1 MFTRKIIES
10 LNGTLR
16 KLPSRRAMSV
26 IALLLI
32 GVVLGGLLFV
42 DEEYGIR
49 YEMQIG
55 GGRALVIAEDRSF
68 FQSSRLGVQGAL
80 RRTRSLLSAVSEEIT
95 WRMGRSVEKSWI
107 QETNLLNLRIRS
119 TASGELR
126 SVTRAVGGTHI
137 GALAELTNEEFVLV
151 TRSGTVLVYDEAGLA
166 ITRRIELD
174 GITATSDPGTG
185 IRDVKL
191 ISTTDTTAR
200 YFATHALA
208 DTEPYNCTRISLIA
222 FTVPTVGEAEGEQGT
237 SVPEQLWADDECVP
251 RTMARNGTLSGRLWW
266 DGDVEGGTLYLAVGD
281 VSVEHPDGSIFGT
294 LLAFIVRDGN
304 LVLEGRQF
312 HDQLAAAVD
321 GFYQD
326 ESDESVVNLT
336 DFSGEIDGWID
347 VNNDSHV
354 GPPPNDMPWIVSKGF
369 RNPAGLA
376 IAGGHIYIANQGPK
390 GGDSLNLAAQG
401 KDFGWL
407 LVSYGTEYTLSGYP
421 SPGNNSVGEF
431 DAPSYV
437 WLPSPAVSDMDVNR
451 TASLDSWFNE
461 ADVGDLLL
469 TSLKGRHLYR
479 CRTSAATGEV
489 VYCETI
495 YIGERLRDVL
505 STRSALILLADRGHL
520 YRIIRN

>member
-10 LNGTLR
+10 FNGTLR

-26 IALLLI
+26 LALLFI
-32 GVVLGGLLFV
+32 GVLFGGLLFV

-68 FQSSRLGVQGAL
+68 FQSSRLAL
-80 RRTRSLLSAVSEEIT
+80 QEVLRSTRSTLIAVSDEIT
-95 WRMGRSVEKSWI
+95 WKMGRSVEQSWI

-126 SVTRAVGGTHI
+126 NVTRAVGGTHV
-137 GALAELTNEEFVLV
+137 GALAELTSEEFVLV
-151 TRSGTVLVYDEAGLA
+151 TRSGMVLVYDEASLA

-174 GITATSDPGTG
+174 GITATGDPGTG

-200 YFATHALA
+200 YFATHAIA
-208 DTEPYNCTRISLIA
+208 DTEPYNCTRIALIA
-222 FTVPTVGEAEGEQGT
+222 FTVPMVGGAGGEQGT

-251 RTMARNGTLSGRLWW
+251 ATMARNGTLSGRLWL
-266 DGDVEGGTLYLAVGD
+266 DGDVEEGTLYLAVGD

-294 LLAFIVRDGN
+294 LSAFSVRDGN
-304 LVLEGRQF
+304 LVLQTETPETDISPSIL
-312 HDQLAAAVD
+312 DQDSVMSVEANP
-321 GFYQD
+321 QD
-326 ESDESVVNLT
+326 V
-336 DFSGEIDGWID
+336 
-347 VNNDSHV
+347 
-354 GPPPNDMPWIVSKGF
+354 PWLVSKGF

-376 IAGGHIYIANQGPK
+376 IAGGHTYIANQGPK

-401 KDFGWL
+401 TDFGWP

-437 WLPSPAVSDMDVNR
+437 WLPSPAISDMDVNR

>member
-1 MFTRKIIES
+1 MFTRKLIEWF
-10 LNGTLR
+10 NGTLR

-26 IALLLI
+26 IALLFI

-42 DEEYGIR
+42 DDEYGIR

-55 GGRALVIAEDRSF
+55 GGRSLVIAEDRSF
-68 FQSSRLGVQGAL
+68 FQSSRLAL
-80 RRTRSLLSAVSEEIT
+80 QEVLRSTKSTLIAVSDEIT

-126 SVTRAVGGTHI
+126 NVTRAVGGTHI

-151 TRSGTVLVYDEAGLA
+151 TRSGMVLVYDEASLA
-166 ITRRIELD
+166 ITRRIALD
-174 GITATSDPGTG
+174 GITATGDPGTG

-200 YFATHALA
+200 YFATHAIA
-208 DTEPYNCTRISLIA
+208 DTEPYNCTRIALIA
-222 FTVPTVGEAEGEQGT
+222 FTVPMVAGAGGEQGT

-251 RTMARNGTLSGRLWW
+251 ATMARNGTLSGRLWL
-266 DGDVEGGTLYLAVGD
+266 DGDVEEGTLYLAVGD
-281 VSVEHPDGSIFGT
+281 VSVEHPEGSIFGT
-294 LLAFIVRDGN
+294 LSAFSVRDGK
-304 LVLEGRQF
+304 LVLETETPETDLSPAIL
-312 HDQLAAAVD
+312 DQDSVMSVEANP
-321 GFYQD
+321 QD
-326 ESDESVVNLT
+326 V
-336 DFSGEIDGWID
+336 
-347 VNNDSHV
+347 
-354 GPPPNDMPWIVSKGF
+354 PWLVSKGF

-376 IAGGHIYIANQGPK
+376 IAGGQIYIANQGPK
-390 GGDSLNLAAQG
+390 GGDSLNVAAHG
-401 KDFGWL
+401 TNFGWP

-461 ADVGDLLL
+461 ADIGDLLL

-479 CRTSAATGEV
+479 CRTSAAFGEV

>member
-1 MFTRKIIES
+1 MFTRKLIEWF
-10 LNGTLR
+10 NGTLR

-26 IALLLI
+26 IALLFI
-32 GVVLGGLLFV
+32 GVLFGGLLFV

-68 FQSSRLGVQGAL
+68 FQSSRLAL
-80 RRTRSLLSAVSEEIT
+80 QEVLRSTRSTLIAVSDEIT
-95 WRMGRSVEKSWI
+95 WKMGRSVEQSWI

-126 SVTRAVGGTHI
+126 NVTRAVGGTHV
-137 GALAELTNEEFVLV
+137 GALAELTSEEFVLV
-151 TRSGTVLVYDEAGLA
+151 TRSGMVLVYDEASLA

-174 GITATSDPGTG
+174 GITATGDPGTG

-200 YFATHALA
+200 YFATHAIA
-208 DTEPYNCTRISLIA
+208 DTEPYNCTRIALIA
-222 FTVPTVGEAEGEQGT
+222 FTVPMVGGAGGEQGT

-251 RTMARNGTLSGRLWW
+251 ATMARNGTLSGRLWL
-266 DGDVEGGTLYLAVGD
+266 DGDVEEGTLYLAVGD

-294 LLAFIVRDGN
+294 LSAFSVRDGN
-304 LVLEGRQF
+304 LVLQTETPETDISPSML
-312 HDQLAAAVD
+312 DQDSVMSVEANP
-321 GFYQD
+321 QD
-326 ESDESVVNLT
+326 V
-336 DFSGEIDGWID
+336 
-347 VNNDSHV
+347 
-354 GPPPNDMPWIVSKGF
+354 PWLVSKGF

-376 IAGGHIYIANQGPK
+376 IAGGHTYIANQGPK

-401 KDFGWL
+401 TDFGWP

-437 WLPSPAVSDMDVNR
+437 WLPSPAISDMDVNR

>member
-1 MFTRKIIES
+1 MFTRKLIEWF
-10 LNGTLR
+10 NGTLR

-26 IALLLI
+26 IALLFI

-42 DEEYGIR
+42 DDEYGIR

-55 GGRALVIAEDRSF
+55 GGRSLVIAEDRSF
-68 FQSSRLGVQGAL
+68 FQSSRLAL
-80 RRTRSLLSAVSEEIT
+80 QEVLRSTKSTLIAVSDEIT

-126 SVTRAVGGTHI
+126 NVTRAVGGTHI

-151 TRSGTVLVYDEAGLA
+151 TRSGMVLVYDEASLA
-166 ITRRIELD
+166 ITRRIALD
-174 GITATSDPGTG
+174 GITATGDPGTG

-200 YFATHALA
+200 YFATHAIA
-208 DTEPYNCTRISLIA
+208 DTEPYNCTRIALIA
-222 FTVPTVGEAEGEQGT
+222 FTVPMAGGAGGEQGT

-251 RTMARNGTLSGRLWW
+251 ATMARNGTLSGRLWL
-266 DGDVEGGTLYLAVGD
+266 DGDVEEGTLYLAVGD
-281 VSVEHPDGSIFGT
+281 VSVEHPEGSIFGT
-294 LLAFIVRDGN
+294 LSAFSVRDGK
-304 LVLEGRQF
+304 LVLETETPETDLSPAIL
-312 HDQLAAAVD
+312 DQDSVMSVEANP
-321 GFYQD
+321 QD
-326 ESDESVVNLT
+326 V
-336 DFSGEIDGWID
+336 
-347 VNNDSHV
+347 
-354 GPPPNDMPWIVSKGF
+354 PWLVSKGF

-376 IAGGHIYIANQGPK
+376 IAGGQIYIANQGPK
-390 GGDSLNLAAQG
+390 GGDSLNVAAHG
-401 KDFGWL
+401 TNFGWP

-461 ADVGDLLL
+461 ADIGDLLL

>member
-1 MFTRKIIES
+1 MFTRKLIEWF
-10 LNGTLR
+10 NGTLR

-26 IALLLI
+26 IALLFI
-32 GVVLGGLLFV
+32 GVLFGGLLFV

-68 FQSSRLGVQGAL
+68 FQSSRLAAQGAL
-80 RRTRSLLSAVSEEIT
+80 RRTRSFLSSLSEELT
-95 WRMGRSVEKSWI
+95 WRMGRSVEQSWI

-126 SVTRAVGGTHI
+126 NVTRAVGGTHI
-137 GALAELTNEEFVLV
+137 GALAELTSEEFVLV
-151 TRSGTVLVYDEAGLA
+151 TRSGTVLVYDEASLA
-166 ITRRIELD
+166 VTRRIELD
-174 GITATSDPGTG
+174 GITATGDPGTG

-200 YFATHALA
+200 YFATHAIA
-208 DTEPYNCTRISLIA
+208 DTEPYNCTRIALIA
-222 FTVPTVGEAEGEQGT
+222 FTVPMAGGAGGEQGT

-251 RTMARNGTLSGRLWW
+251 ATMARNGTLSGRLWL
-266 DGDVEGGTLYLAVGD
+266 DGDVEEGTLYLAVGD

-294 LLAFIVRDGN
+294 LSVFSVRDGK
-304 LVLEGRQF
+304 LVLETETLETDLSPAIL
-312 HDQLAAAVD
+312 DQDSVMSVEANP
-321 GFYQD
+321 QD
-326 ESDESVVNLT
+326 V
-336 DFSGEIDGWID
+336 
-347 VNNDSHV
+347 
-354 GPPPNDMPWIVSKGF
+354 PWLVSKGF

-376 IAGGHIYIANQGPK
+376 IAGGHTYIANQGPK

-401 KDFGWL
+401 TDFGWP

-437 WLPSPAVSDMDVNR
+437 WLPSPAISDMDVNR

>member
-1 MFTRKIIES
+1 MFTRKIIEWF
-10 LNGTLR
+10 NGTLR
-16 KLPSRRAMSV
+16 TLPSRRAMSV

-42 DEEYGIR
+42 DDEYGIR

-68 FQSSRLGVQGAL
+68 FQSSRLAL
-80 RRTRSLLSAVSEEIT
+80 QEVLRSTRSALIAVSDEIT
-95 WRMGRSVEKSWI
+95 WRMGRSVEQSWI
-107 QETNLLNLRIRS
+107 QETNLLNLRIQS

-126 SVTRAVGGTHI
+126 NVTRAMGGTHI
-137 GALAELTNEEFVLV
+137 GSLAELTNEEFVLV
-151 TRSGTVLVYDEAGLA
+151 TRSGTVLVYDEASLA

-174 GITATSDPGTG
+174 GITATDDPGTG
-185 IRDVKL
+185 IRDVKR
-191 ISTTDTTAR
+191 ISTTDTTTR
-200 YFATHALA
+200 YFATHAIA
-208 DTEPYNCTRISLIA
+208 DTEPYNCTRIALIA
-222 FTVPTVGEAEGEQGT
+222 FTVPTVGAAEGEEGT

-251 RTMARNGTLSGRLWW
+251 RTMARNGTLSGRLWL
-266 DGDVEGGTLYLAVGD
+266 DGDVEEGTLYLAVGD

-294 LLAFIVRDGN
+294 LSAFSVRNGN
-304 LVLEGRQF
+304 LVLPTADGWDEMVPLTAQE
-312 HDQLAAAVD
+312 AAVQMLEHLQID
-321 GFYQD
+321 
-326 ESDESVVNLT
+326 T
-336 DFSGEIDGWID
+336 DVF
-347 VNNDSHV
+347 V
-354 GPPPNDMPWIVSKGF
+354 PWLVSKGF

-376 IAGGHIYIANQGPK
+376 IAGGHTYIANQGPK

-401 KDFGWL
+401 TDFGWP
-407 LVSYGTEYTLSGYP
+407 LVSYGTEYMLSGYP

-461 ADVGDLLL
+461 ADIGDLLL

-505 STRSALILLADRGHL
+505 STRSALILLADKGHL

>member
-1 MFTRKIIES
+1 MFTRKIIDS

-16 KLPSRRAMSV
+16 KLSSRRAMSV

-68 FQSSRLGVQGAL
+68 FQSSRLVAQGAL
-80 RRTRSLLSAVSEEIT
+80 RRTRSLLNAVSEEIT
-95 WRMGRSVEKSWI
+95 WMMGRSVEQSWI
-107 QETNLLNLRIRS
+107 QETNLLNLRIQS

-126 SVTRAVGGTHI
+126 SVTRAVEGTHI
-137 GALAELTNEEFVLV
+137 GSLAELTNEEFVLV
-151 TRSGTVLVYDEAGLA
+151 TRSGTVLVYDEASLA

-174 GITATSDPGTG
+174 GITATGDPGTG

-200 YFATHALA
+200 YFATHAIA
-208 DTEPYNCTRISLIA
+208 DTEPYNCTRIALIA
-222 FTVPTVGEAEGEQGT
+222 FTVPTVGAAESEEGT

-266 DGDVEGGTLYLAVGD
+266 DGAAEGGTLFIAVGD
-281 VSVEHPDGSIFGT
+281 VSVEHPDDSIFGT
-294 LLAFIVRDGN
+294 LSAFIVRDGN
-304 LVLEGRQF
+304 LVLEGQNTLPPGVEGF
-312 HDQLAAAVD
+312 TAGVD
-321 GFYQD
+321 
-326 ESDESVVNLT
+326 NLT
-336 DFSGEIDGWID
+336 DDDPPGTLLLPPLWED
-347 VNNDSHV
+347 VNGGLHL

-376 IAGGHIYIANQGPK
+376 IAGGHTYIANQGPK
-390 GGDSLNLAAQG
+390 GGDSLNLAAPG
-401 KDFGWL
+401 TDFGWP

-461 ADVGDLLL
+461 ADLGDLLL
-469 TSLKGRHLYR
+469 TSLKGRYLYR

-505 STRSALILLADRGHL
+505 STRSALILLADRGRL

>member
-1 MFTRKIIES
+1 
-10 LNGTLR
+10 
-16 KLPSRRAMSV
+16 MSV
-26 IALLLI
+26 LALLFI
-32 GVVLGGLLFV
+32 GVLFGGLLFV

-68 FQSSRLGVQGAL
+68 FQSSRLAL
-80 RRTRSLLSAVSEEIT
+80 QEVLRSTRSTLIAVSDEIT
-95 WRMGRSVEKSWI
+95 WKMGRSVEQSWI

-137 GALAELTNEEFVLV
+137 GSLAELTNEEFILV
-151 TRSGTVLVYDEAGLA
+151 TRSGMVLVYDEASLA

-174 GITATSDPGTG
+174 GITATGDPGTG

-200 YFATHALA
+200 YFATHAIA
-208 DTEPYNCTRISLIA
+208 DTEPYNCTRIALIA
-222 FTVPTVGEAEGEQGT
+222 FTVPMVGGAGGEQGT

-251 RTMARNGTLSGRLWW
+251 ATMARNGTLSGRLWL
-266 DGDVEGGTLYLAVGD
+266 DGDVEEGTLYLAVGD

-294 LLAFIVRDGN
+294 LSAFSVRDGN
-304 LVLEGRQF
+304 LVLQTETPETDISPSIL
-312 HDQLAAAVD
+312 DQDSVMSVEANP
-321 GFYQD
+321 QD
-326 ESDESVVNLT
+326 V
-336 DFSGEIDGWID
+336 
-347 VNNDSHV
+347 
-354 GPPPNDMPWIVSKGF
+354 PWLVSKGF

-376 IAGGHIYIANQGPK
+376 IAGGHTYIANQGPK

-401 KDFGWL
+401 TDFGWP

-437 WLPSPAVSDMDVNR
+437 WLPSPAISDMDVNR

>member
-1 MFTRKIIES
+1 
-10 LNGTLR
+10 
-16 KLPSRRAMSV
+16 
-26 IALLLI
+26 
-32 GVVLGGLLFV
+32 
-42 DEEYGIR
+42 
-49 YEMQIG
+49 
-55 GGRALVIAEDRSF
+55 
-68 FQSSRLGVQGAL
+68 
-80 RRTRSLLSAVSEEIT
+80 
-95 WRMGRSVEKSWI
+95 MGRSVEQSWI
-107 QETNLLNLRIRS
+107 QETNLLNLRIQS

-126 SVTRAVGGTHI
+126 SVTRALGGTHI
-137 GALAELTNEEFVLV
+137 GSLAELTNEEFVLV
-151 TRSGTVLVYDEAGLA
+151 TRSGTVLVYDEASLA

-174 GITATSDPGTG
+174 GITATGDPGTG

-191 ISTTDTTAR
+191 ISTIDTTAR
-200 YFATHALA
+200 YFATHAIA
-208 DTEPYNCTRISLIA
+208 DTEPYNCTRIALIV
-222 FTVPTVGEAEGEQGT
+222 FTVPTVGAAEGEEGA

-266 DGDVEGGTLYLAVGD
+266 DGDAEGGTLYLAVGD
-281 VSVEHPDGSIFGT
+281 VSVAHPEDSTFGT
-294 LLAFIVRDGN
+294 LSAFSVRDGK
-304 LVLEGRQF
+304 LVLETETPETDLSPPKL
-312 HDQLAAAVD
+312 DQDSVMSVEANP
-321 GFYQD
+321 QD
-326 ESDESVVNLT
+326 V
-336 DFSGEIDGWID
+336 
-347 VNNDSHV
+347 
-354 GPPPNDMPWIVSKGF
+354 PWIVSKGF

-376 IAGGHIYIANQGPK
+376 IAGGHVYIANQGPK

-401 KDFGWL
+401 KDFGWP

-461 ADVGDLLL
+461 ADIGDLLL

-479 CRTSAATGEV
+479 CRTSAAFGEV

>member
-10 LNGTLR
+10 FNGTLR

-68 FQSSRLGVQGAL
+68 FQSGRLGVQGAL

-95 WRMGRSVEKSWI
+95 WRMGRSVEQSWI

-119 TASGELR
+119 TVSGELR
-126 SVTRAVGGTHI
+126 SVTRTVGGTHI

-222 FTVPTVGEAEGEQGT
+222 FTVPTVGAAEGEEGT

-251 RTMARNGTLSGRLWW
+251 VTMARNGTLSGRLWW
-266 DGDVEGGTLYLAVGD
+266 DGDAEGGTLYLAVGD

-294 LLAFIVRDGN
+294 LSAFIVRDGN
-304 LVLEGRQF
+304 LVLTGPRIW
-312 HDQLAAAVD
+312 DLAAAVA
-321 GFYQD
+321 GFPGD
-326 ESDESVVNLT
+326 
-336 DFSGEIDGWID
+336 SGFASGGIITSWSD
-347 VNNDSHV
+347 VNGRTHV
-354 GPPPNDMPWIVSKGF
+354 GSPPVDMPWLVSKGF
-369 RNPAGLA
+369 RNPSGLA
-376 IAGGHIYIANQGPK
+376 IAGGHTYIANQGPK

-401 KDFGWL
+401 TDFGWP

-469 TSLKGRHLYR
+469 TSLKGRYLYR

>member
-1 MFTRKIIES
+1 MLTRKIIES

-95 WRMGRSVEKSWI
+95 WRMGRSVEQSWI
-107 QETNLLNLRIRS
+107 QETNLLNLRIQS

-126 SVTRAVGGTHI
+126 SVTRTVGGTHI
-137 GALAELTNEEFVLV
+137 GALAALTNEEFVLA
-151 TRSGTVLVYDEAGLA
+151 TRSGMVLVYDEASLA

-174 GITATSDPGTG
+174 GITATGDPGTG

-208 DTEPYNCTRISLIA
+208 DTEPYNCTRIALIA
-222 FTVPTVGEAEGEQGT
+222 FTVPMVGGAGGEQGT

-251 RTMARNGTLSGRLWW
+251 VTMARNGTLSGRLWL
-266 DGDVEGGTLYLAVGD
+266 DGDVEEGTLYLAVGD

-294 LLAFIVRDGN
+294 LSAFSVRNGN
-304 LVLEGRQF
+304 LVLPTE
-312 HDQLAAAVD
+312 D
-321 GFYQD
+321 
-326 ESDESVVNLT
+326 LT
-336 DFSGEIDGWID
+336 DAGGAPAAGWDERVPLTAEEAALQMLQHLQIERGGD
-347 VNNDSHV
+347 V
-354 GPPPNDMPWIVSKGF
+354 PWLVSKGF

-376 IAGGHIYIANQGPK
+376 IAGGHTYIANQGPK

-401 KDFGWL
+401 TDFGWP

-461 ADVGDLLL
+461 ADIGDLLL

-479 CRTSAATGEV
+479 CRTTAATGEV

-505 STRSALILLADRGHL
+505 STRSALILLADRGRL

>member
-1 MFTRKIIES
+1 MFTRKLLEWF
-10 LNGTLR
+10 NGTLR
-16 KLPSRRAMSV
+16 KLPSRRAVSV

-32 GVVLGGLLFV
+32 GILFGGLLFV
-42 DEEYGIR
+42 DEEYGLR

-68 FQSSRLGVQGAL
+68 FQSSRLAAQGAL
-80 RRTRSLLSAVSEEIT
+80 RRTRSFLSSLNEEIT
-95 WRMGRSVEKSWI
+95 WRMGRSVERSWI

-137 GALAELTNEEFVLV
+137 GALAELTSEEFVLV
-151 TRSGTVLVYDEAGLA
+151 TRSGTVLVYDEASLA

-174 GITATSDPGTG
+174 GITATGDPGTG

-191 ISTTDTTAR
+191 ISATDTTAR
-200 YFATHALA
+200 YLATHAIA
-208 DTEPYNCTRISLIA
+208 DTEPYNCTRIALIG
-222 FTVPTVGEAEGEQGT
+222 FTVPMVAGAEGEQGA

-251 RTMARNGTLSGRLWW
+251 ATMARNGTLSGRLWL
-266 DGDVEGGTLYLAVGD
+266 DGDVEEGTLYIAVGD

-294 LLAFIVRDGN
+294 LSAFSVRNGS
-304 LVLEGRQF
+304 LVVATETPETVPSPSMP
-312 HDQLAAAVD
+312 DQDSVMSVETNP
-321 GFYQD
+321 QD
-326 ESDESVVNLT
+326 A
-336 DFSGEIDGWID
+336 
-347 VNNDSHV
+347 
-354 GPPPNDMPWIVSKGF
+354 PWLVSKGF

-376 IAGGHIYIANQGPK
+376 IAGGHTYIANQGPK
-390 GGDSLNLAAQG
+390 GGDSLNLAAPG
-401 KDFGWL
+401 TDFGWP

-469 TSLKGRHLYR
+469 TSLKGRYLYR

-489 VYCETI
+489 VYCESI

>member
-1 MFTRKIIES
+1 MFTRKLIEWF
-10 LNGTLR
+10 NGTLR

-26 IALLLI
+26 IALLFI

-42 DEEYGIR
+42 DDEYGIR

-55 GGRALVIAEDRSF
+55 GGRSLVIAEDRSF
-68 FQSSRLGVQGAL
+68 FQSSRLAL
-80 RRTRSLLSAVSEEIT
+80 QEVLRSTKSTLIAVSDEIT

-126 SVTRAVGGTHI
+126 NVTRAVGGTHI

-151 TRSGTVLVYDEAGLA
+151 TRSGMVLVYDEASLA
-166 ITRRIELD
+166 ITRRIALD
-174 GITATSDPGTG
+174 GITATGDPGTG

-200 YFATHALA
+200 YFATHAIA
-208 DTEPYNCTRISLIA
+208 DTEPYNCTRIALIA
-222 FTVPTVGEAEGEQGT
+222 FTVPMAGGAGGEQGT

-251 RTMARNGTLSGRLWW
+251 ATMARNGTLSGRLWL
-266 DGDVEGGTLYLAVGD
+266 DGDVEEGTLYLAVGD
-281 VSVEHPDGSIFGT
+281 VSVEHPEGSIFGT
-294 LLAFIVRDGN
+294 LSAFSVRDGK
-304 LVLEGRQF
+304 LVLETETPETDLSPAIL
-312 HDQLAAAVD
+312 DQDSVMSVEANP
-321 GFYQD
+321 QD
-326 ESDESVVNLT
+326 V
-336 DFSGEIDGWID
+336 
-347 VNNDSHV
+347 
-354 GPPPNDMPWIVSKGF
+354 PWLVSKGF

-376 IAGGHIYIANQGPK
+376 IAGGQIYIANQGPK
-390 GGDSLNLAAQG
+390 GGDSLNVAAHG
-401 KDFGWL
+401 TNFGWP

-461 ADVGDLLL
+461 ADIGDLLL
-469 TSLKGRHLYR
+469 TSLKGRYLYR

>member
-10 LNGTLR
+10 FNGTLR

-26 IALLLI
+26 LALLFI
-32 GVVLGGLLFV
+32 GVLFGGLLFV

-68 FQSSRLGVQGAL
+68 FQSSRLAL
-80 RRTRSLLSAVSEEIT
+80 QEVLRSTRSTLIAVSDEIT
-95 WRMGRSVEKSWI
+95 WKMGRSVEQSWI

-126 SVTRAVGGTHI
+126 NVTRAVGGTHV
-137 GALAELTNEEFVLV
+137 GALAELTSEEFVLV
-151 TRSGTVLVYDEAGLA
+151 TRSGMVLVYDEASLA

-174 GITATSDPGTG
+174 GITATGDPGTG

-200 YFATHALA
+200 YFATHAIA
-208 DTEPYNCTRISLIA
+208 DTEPYNCTRIALIA
-222 FTVPTVGEAEGEQGT
+222 FTVPMVGGAGGEQGT

-251 RTMARNGTLSGRLWW
+251 ATMARNGTLSGRLWL
-266 DGDVEGGTLYLAVGD
+266 DGDVEEGTLYLAVGD
-281 VSVEHPDGSIFGT
+281 VSVEHPEGSIFGT
-294 LLAFIVRDGN
+294 LSRFRFFDGN
-304 LVLEGRQF
+304 LLLPTAAGWDEMVPLTAEE
-312 HDQLAAAVD
+312 AAV
-321 GFYQD
+321 Q
-326 ESDESVVNLT
+326 VLQHQQ
-336 DFSGEIDGWID
+336 IDITSF
-347 VNNDSHV
+347 V
-354 GPPPNDMPWIVSKGF
+354 PWLVSKGF

-376 IAGGHIYIANQGPK
+376 IAGGHTYIANQGPK
-390 GGDSLNLAAQG
+390 GGDSLNLAAEG
-401 KDFGWL
+401 TDFGWPR
-407 LVSYGTEYTLSGYP
+407 VSYGTEYTLSGYP

-437 WLPSPAVSDMDVNR
+437 WLPSPAISDMDVNR

-479 CRTSAATGEV
+479 CRTSASTGEV

>member
-1 MFTRKIIES
+1 MFTRKLIEWF
-10 LNGTLR
+10 NGTLR

-26 IALLLI
+26 IALLFI

-42 DEEYGIR
+42 DDEYGIR

-55 GGRALVIAEDRSF
+55 GGRSLVIAEDRSF
-68 FQSSRLGVQGAL
+68 FQSSRLAL
-80 RRTRSLLSAVSEEIT
+80 QEVLRSTKSTLIAVSDEIT

-126 SVTRAVGGTHI
+126 NVTRVVGGTHI

-151 TRSGTVLVYDEAGLA
+151 TRSGMVLVYDEASLA
-166 ITRRIELD
+166 ITRRIALD
-174 GITATSDPGTG
+174 GITATGDPGTG

-200 YFATHALA
+200 YFATHAIA
-208 DTEPYNCTRISLIA
+208 DTEPYNCTRIALIA
-222 FTVPTVGEAEGEQGT
+222 FTVPMAGGAGGEQGT

-251 RTMARNGTLSGRLWW
+251 ATMARNGTLSGRLWL
-266 DGDVEGGTLYLAVGD
+266 DGDVEEGTLYLAVGD
-281 VSVEHPDGSIFGT
+281 VSVEHPEGSIFGT
-294 LLAFIVRDGN
+294 LSAFSVRDGK
-304 LVLEGRQF
+304 LVLETETPETDLSPAIL
-312 HDQLAAAVD
+312 DQDSVMSVEANP
-321 GFYQD
+321 QD
-326 ESDESVVNLT
+326 V
-336 DFSGEIDGWID
+336 
-347 VNNDSHV
+347 
-354 GPPPNDMPWIVSKGF
+354 PWLVSKGF

-376 IAGGHIYIANQGPK
+376 IAGGQIYIANQGPK
-390 GGDSLNLAAQG
+390 GGDSLNVAAHG
-401 KDFGWL
+401 TNFGWP

-461 ADVGDLLL
+461 ADIGDLLL

>member
-1 MFTRKIIES
+1 MFTRKLIEWF
-10 LNGTLR
+10 NGTLR

-26 IALLLI
+26 IALLFI
-32 GVVLGGLLFV
+32 GVLFGGLLFV

-68 FQSSRLGVQGAL
+68 FQSSRLAL
-80 RRTRSLLSAVSEEIT
+80 QEVLRSTRSTLIAVSDEIT
-95 WRMGRSVEKSWI
+95 WKMGRSVEQSWI

-126 SVTRAVGGTHI
+126 NVTRAVGGTHV
-137 GALAELTNEEFVLV
+137 GALAELTSEEFVLV
-151 TRSGTVLVYDEAGLA
+151 TRSGMVLVYDEASLA

-174 GITATSDPGTG
+174 GITATGDPGTG

-200 YFATHALA
+200 YFATHAIA
-208 DTEPYNCTRISLIA
+208 DTEPYNCTRIALIA
-222 FTVPTVGEAEGEQGT
+222 FTVPMVGGAGGEQGT

-251 RTMARNGTLSGRLWW
+251 ATMARNGTLSGRLWL
-266 DGDVEGGTLYLAVGD
+266 DGDVEDGLLYLAVGD

-294 LLAFIVRDGN
+294 LSVFSVRDGK
-304 LVLEGRQF
+304 LVLETETLETDLSPAIL
-312 HDQLAAAVD
+312 DQDSVMSVEANP
-321 GFYQD
+321 QD
-326 ESDESVVNLT
+326 V
-336 DFSGEIDGWID
+336 
-347 VNNDSHV
+347 
-354 GPPPNDMPWIVSKGF
+354 PWLVSKGF

-376 IAGGHIYIANQGPK
+376 IAGGHTYIANQGPK

-401 KDFGWL
+401 TDFGWP

-437 WLPSPAVSDMDVNR
+437 WLPSPAISDMDVNR

>member
-1 MFTRKIIES
+1 
-10 LNGTLR
+10 
-16 KLPSRRAMSV
+16 MSV
-26 IALLLI
+26 AALLLI

-68 FQSSRLGVQGAL
+68 FQASRLVAQGAL

-95 WRMGRSVEKSWI
+95 WMMGRSVEQSWI
-107 QETNLLNLRIRS
+107 QETNLLNLRIQS

-137 GALAELTNEEFVLV
+137 GSLAELTNEEFILV
-151 TRSGTVLVYDEAGLA
+151 TRSGMVLVYDEASLA

-174 GITATSDPGTG
+174 GITATGDPGTG

-200 YFATHALA
+200 YFATHAIA
-208 DTEPYNCTRISLIA
+208 DTEPYNCTRIALIA
-222 FTVPTVGEAEGEQGT
+222 FTVPMVGGAEGEQGT

-251 RTMARNGTLSGRLWW
+251 VTMARNGTLSGRLWL
-266 DGDVEGGTLYLAVGD
+266 DGDVEEGTLYLAVGD

-294 LLAFIVRDGN
+294 LSAFSVRNGN
-304 LVLEGRQF
+304 LVLPTE
-312 HDQLAAAVD
+312 D
-321 GFYQD
+321 
-326 ESDESVVNLT
+326 LT
-336 DFSGEIDGWID
+336 DAGGAPAAGWDERVPLTAEEAALQMLQHLQIERGGD
-347 VNNDSHV
+347 V
-354 GPPPNDMPWIVSKGF
+354 PWLVSKGF

-376 IAGGHIYIANQGPK
+376 IAGGHTYIANQGPK

-401 KDFGWL
+401 TDFGWP

-461 ADVGDLLL
+461 ADIGDLLL

-479 CRTSAATGEV
+479 CRTTAATGEV

-495 YIGERLRDVL
+495 YIGDRLRDVL
-505 STRSALILLADRGHL
+505 STRSALILLADRGRL
-520 YRIIRN
+520 YRIIQN

>member
-1 MFTRKIIES
+1 MFTRKLIEWF
-10 LNGTLR
+10 NGTLR

-26 IALLLI
+26 IALLFI
-32 GVVLGGLLFV
+32 GVLFGGLLFV

-68 FQSSRLGVQGAL
+68 FQSSRLAL
-80 RRTRSLLSAVSEEIT
+80 QEVLRSTRSTLIAVSDEIT
-95 WRMGRSVEKSWI
+95 WKMGRSVEQSWI

-126 SVTRAVGGTHI
+126 NVTRAVGGTHV
-137 GALAELTNEEFVLV
+137 GALAELTSEEFVLV
-151 TRSGTVLVYDEAGLA
+151 TRSGMVLVYDEASLA

-174 GITATSDPGTG
+174 GITATGDPGTG

-200 YFATHALA
+200 YFATHAIA
-208 DTEPYNCTRISLIA
+208 DTEPYNCTRIALIA
-222 FTVPTVGEAEGEQGT
+222 FTVPMVGGAGGEQGT

-251 RTMARNGTLSGRLWW
+251 ATMARNGTLSGRLWL
-266 DGDVEGGTLYLAVGD
+266 DGDVEEGTLYLAVGD

-294 LLAFIVRDGN
+294 LSAFSVRDGN
-304 LVLEGRQF
+304 LVLQTETPETDISPSIL
-312 HDQLAAAVD
+312 DQDSVMSVEANP
-321 GFYQD
+321 QD
-326 ESDESVVNLT
+326 V
-336 DFSGEIDGWID
+336 
-347 VNNDSHV
+347 
-354 GPPPNDMPWIVSKGF
+354 PWLVSKGF

-376 IAGGHIYIANQGPK
+376 IAGGHTYIANQGPK

-401 KDFGWL
+401 TDFGWP

-437 WLPSPAVSDMDVNR
+437 WLPSPAISDMDVNR

>member
-1 MFTRKIIES
+1 MFTRKLIDWF
-10 LNGTLR
+10 NGTLR

-26 IALLLI
+26 TALLLI
-32 GVVLGGLLFV
+32 GVLFGGLLFV

-49 YEMQIG
+49 YEMRIG

-68 FQSSRLGVQGAL
+68 FQSNRLAAQGAL
-80 RRTRSLLSAVSEEIT
+80 RRTRSLLSSLNEEIK
-95 WRMGRSVEKSWI
+95 WRMGRSVEQSWI

-126 SVTRAVGGTHI
+126 NVTRAVGGTHI
-137 GALAELTNEEFVLV
+137 GALAELTSEEFVLV
-151 TRSGTVLVYDEAGLA
+151 TRSGTVLVYDEASLA

-174 GITATSDPGTG
+174 GITATGDPGTG

-200 YFATHALA
+200 YFATHAIT
-208 DTEPYNCTRISLIA
+208 DTEPYNCTRIGLIA
-222 FTVPTVGEAEGEQGT
+222 FTVPMVGGPEGEQRT
-237 SVPEQLWADDECVP
+237 SVPEQLWADEECVP
-251 RTMARNGTLSGRLWW
+251 VTMARNGTLSGRLWW
-266 DGDVEGGTLYLAVGD
+266 DGDVEEGTLYIAVGD
-281 VSVEHPDGSIFGT
+281 VSVEHPDESIFGT
-294 LLAFIVRDGN
+294 LSAFSLHNGN
-304 LVLEGRQF
+304 LVLATETPETVQSPSMP
-312 HDQLAAAVD
+312 DQDSVMTVEANP
-321 GFYQD
+321 QD
-326 ESDESVVNLT
+326 V
-336 DFSGEIDGWID
+336 
-347 VNNDSHV
+347 
-354 GPPPNDMPWIVSKGF
+354 PWLVSKGF

-401 KDFGWL
+401 TDFGWP

-461 ADVGDLLL
+461 ADIGDLLL
-469 TSLKGRHLYR
+469 TSLKGRYLYR

-489 VYCETI
+489 VYCESI

>member
-1 MFTRKIIES
+1 
-10 LNGTLR
+10 
-16 KLPSRRAMSV
+16 MSV
-26 IALLLI
+26 LALLFI
-32 GVVLGGLLFV
+32 GVLFGGLLFV

-68 FQSSRLGVQGAL
+68 FQSSRLAL
-80 RRTRSLLSAVSEEIT
+80 QEVLRSTRSTLIAVSDEIT
-95 WRMGRSVEKSWI
+95 WKMGRSVEQSWI

-126 SVTRAVGGTHI
+126 NVTRAVGGTHV
-137 GALAELTNEEFVLV
+137 GALAELTSEEFVLV
-151 TRSGTVLVYDEAGLA
+151 TRSGMVLVYDEASLA

-174 GITATSDPGTG
+174 GITATGDPGTG

-200 YFATHALA
+200 YFATHAIA
-208 DTEPYNCTRISLIA
+208 DTEPYNCTRIALIA
-222 FTVPTVGEAEGEQGT
+222 FTVPMVGGAGGEQGT

-251 RTMARNGTLSGRLWW
+251 ATMARNGTLSGRLWL
-266 DGDVEGGTLYLAVGD
+266 DGDVEEGTLYLAVGD

-294 LLAFIVRDGN
+294 LSAFSVRDGN
-304 LVLEGRQF
+304 LVLQTETPETDISPSIL
-312 HDQLAAAVD
+312 DQDSVMSVEANP
-321 GFYQD
+321 QD
-326 ESDESVVNLT
+326 V
-336 DFSGEIDGWID
+336 
-347 VNNDSHV
+347 
-354 GPPPNDMPWIVSKGF
+354 PWLVSKGF

-376 IAGGHIYIANQGPK
+376 IAGGHTYIANQGPK

-401 KDFGWL
+401 TDFGWP

>member
-1 MFTRKIIES
+1 MFTRKLIEWF
-10 LNGTLR
+10 NGTLR

-26 IALLLI
+26 IALLFI
-32 GVVLGGLLFV
+32 GVLFGGLLFV

-68 FQSSRLGVQGAL
+68 FQSSRLAL
-80 RRTRSLLSAVSEEIT
+80 QEVLRSTRSTLIAVSDEIT
-95 WRMGRSVEKSWI
+95 WNMGRSVEQSWI

-126 SVTRAVGGTHI
+126 NVTRAVGGTHI
-137 GALAELTNEEFVLV
+137 GALAELTSEEFVLV
-151 TRSGTVLVYDEAGLA
+151 TRSGMVLVYDEASLA

-174 GITATSDPGTG
+174 GITATGDPGTG

-200 YFATHALA
+200 YFATHAIA
-208 DTEPYNCTRISLIA
+208 DTEPYNCTRIALIA
-222 FTVPTVGEAEGEQGT
+222 FTVPMVGGAGGEQGT

-251 RTMARNGTLSGRLWW
+251 ATMARNGTLSGRLWL
-266 DGDVEGGTLYLAVGD
+266 DGDVEEGTLYLAVGD

-294 LLAFIVRDGN
+294 LSVFSVRDGK
-304 LVLEGRQF
+304 LVLETETLETDLSPAIL
-312 HDQLAAAVD
+312 DQDSVMSVEANP
-321 GFYQD
+321 QD
-326 ESDESVVNLT
+326 V
-336 DFSGEIDGWID
+336 
-347 VNNDSHV
+347 
-354 GPPPNDMPWIVSKGF
+354 PWLVSKGF

-376 IAGGHIYIANQGPK
+376 IAGGHTYIANQGPK

-401 KDFGWL
+401 TDFGWP

-437 WLPSPAVSDMDVNR
+437 WLPSPAISDMDVNR

>member
-1 MFTRKIIES
+1 MFTRKIIDS

-49 YEMQIG
+49 YEMQIA

-68 FQSSRLGVQGAL
+68 FQSSRLGAQGAL
-80 RRTRSLLSAVSEEIT
+80 RRTRSLLSAMSEEIT
-95 WRMGRSVEKSWI
+95 WMMGRSVEQSWI
-107 QETNLLNLRIRS
+107 QETNLLNLRIQS

-137 GALAELTNEEFVLV
+137 GSLAELTNEEFVLV
-151 TRSGTVLVYDEAGLA
+151 TRSGTVLVYDEASLA

-174 GITATSDPGTG
+174 GITATGDPGTG

-200 YFATHALA
+200 YFATHAIA
-208 DTEPYNCTRISLIA
+208 DTEPYNCTRIALIA
-222 FTVPTVGEAEGEQGT
+222 FTVPTVGAAEGEEGT

-266 DGDVEGGTLYLAVGD
+266 DGDAEDGTLYLAVGD
-281 VSVEHPDGSIFGT
+281 VSVEHPEGSTFGT
-294 LLAFIVRDGN
+294 LSAFSVRDGK
-304 LVLEGRQF
+304 LVLETETPETDLNPSIL
-312 HDQLAAAVD
+312 DQDSVMSVEANP
-321 GFYQD
+321 QD
-326 ESDESVVNLT
+326 V
-336 DFSGEIDGWID
+336 
-347 VNNDSHV
+347 
-354 GPPPNDMPWIVSKGF
+354 PWIVSKGF

-376 IAGGHIYIANQGPK
+376 IAGGHTYIANQGPK

-401 KDFGWL
+401 TDFGWP

-461 ADVGDLLL
+461 ADIGDLLL

>member
-1 MFTRKIIES
+1 MFTRKLIEWF
-10 LNGTLR
+10 NGTLR

-26 IALLLI
+26 IALLFI
-32 GVVLGGLLFV
+32 GVLFGGLLFV

-68 FQSSRLGVQGAL
+68 FQSSRLAL
-80 RRTRSLLSAVSEEIT
+80 QEVLRSTRSTLIAVSDEIT
-95 WRMGRSVEKSWI
+95 WKMGRSVEQSWI

-126 SVTRAVGGTHI
+126 NVTRAVGGTHV
-137 GALAELTNEEFVLV
+137 GALAELTSEEFVLV
-151 TRSGTVLVYDEAGLA
+151 TRSGMVLVYDEASLA

-174 GITATSDPGTG
+174 GITATGDPGTG

-200 YFATHALA
+200 YFATHAIA
-208 DTEPYNCTRISLIA
+208 DTEPYNCTRIALIA
-222 FTVPTVGEAEGEQGT
+222 FTVPMVGGAGGEQGT

-251 RTMARNGTLSGRLWW
+251 ATMARNGTLSGRLWL
-266 DGDVEGGTLYLAVGD
+266 DGDVEEGTLYLAVGD

-294 LLAFIVRDGN
+294 LSVFSVRDGK
-304 LVLEGRQF
+304 LVLETETLETDLSPAIL
-312 HDQLAAAVD
+312 DQDSVMSVEANP
-321 GFYQD
+321 QD
-326 ESDESVVNLT
+326 V
-336 DFSGEIDGWID
+336 
-347 VNNDSHV
+347 
-354 GPPPNDMPWIVSKGF
+354 PWLVSKGF

-376 IAGGHIYIANQGPK
+376 IAGGHTYIANQGPK

-401 KDFGWL
+401 TDFGWP

-437 WLPSPAVSDMDVNR
+437 WLPSPAISDMDVNR

>member
-1 MFTRKIIES
+1 MLTRKIINS

-26 IALLLI
+26 AALLLI

-68 FQSSRLGVQGAL
+68 FQASRLVAQGAL

-95 WRMGRSVEKSWI
+95 WMMGRSVEQSWI
-107 QETNLLNLRIRS
+107 QETNLLNLRIQS

-137 GALAELTNEEFVLV
+137 GSLAELTNEEFILV
-151 TRSGTVLVYDEAGLA
+151 TRSGMVLVYDEASLA

-174 GITATSDPGTG
+174 GITATGDPGTG

-200 YFATHALA
+200 YFATHAIA
-208 DTEPYNCTRISLIA
+208 DTEPYNCTRIALIA
-222 FTVPTVGEAEGEQGT
+222 FTVPMVGGAEGEQGT

-251 RTMARNGTLSGRLWW
+251 VTMARNGTLSGRLWL
-266 DGDVEGGTLYLAVGD
+266 DGDVEEGTLYLAVGD

-294 LLAFIVRDGN
+294 LSAFSVRNGN
-304 LVLEGRQF
+304 LVLPTE
-312 HDQLAAAVD
+312 D
-321 GFYQD
+321 
-326 ESDESVVNLT
+326 LT
-336 DFSGEIDGWID
+336 DAGGAPAAGWDERVPLTAEEAALQMLQHLQIERGGD
-347 VNNDSHV
+347 V
-354 GPPPNDMPWIVSKGF
+354 PWLVSKGF

-376 IAGGHIYIANQGPK
+376 IAGGHTYIANQGPK

-401 KDFGWL
+401 TDFGWP

-461 ADVGDLLL
+461 ADIGDLLL

-479 CRTSAATGEV
+479 CRTTAATGEV

-495 YIGERLRDVL
+495 YIGDRLRDVL
-505 STRSALILLADRGHL
+505 STRSALILLADRGRL
-520 YRIIRN
+520 YRIIQN

>member
-1 MFTRKIIES
+1 MFTRKLIEWF
-10 LNGTLR
+10 NGTLR

-26 IALLLI
+26 IALLFI

-42 DEEYGIR
+42 DDEYGIR

-55 GGRALVIAEDRSF
+55 GGRSLVIAEDRSF
-68 FQSSRLGVQGAL
+68 FQSSRLAL
-80 RRTRSLLSAVSEEIT
+80 QEVLRSTKSTLIAVSDEIT

-126 SVTRAVGGTHI
+126 NVTRVVGGTHI

-151 TRSGTVLVYDEAGLA
+151 TRSGMVLVYDEASLA
-166 ITRRIELD
+166 ITRRIALD
-174 GITATSDPGTG
+174 GITATGDPGTG

-200 YFATHALA
+200 YFATHAIA
-208 DTEPYNCTRISLIA
+208 DTEPYNCTRIALIA
-222 FTVPTVGEAEGEQGT
+222 FTVPMAGGAGGEQGT

-251 RTMARNGTLSGRLWW
+251 ATMARNGTLSGRLWL
-266 DGDVEGGTLYLAVGD
+266 DGDVEEGTLYLAVGD
-281 VSVEHPDGSIFGT
+281 VSVEHPEGSIFGT
-294 LLAFIVRDGN
+294 LSAFSVRDGK
-304 LVLEGRQF
+304 LVLETETPETDLSPAIL
-312 HDQLAAAVD
+312 DQDSVMSVEANP
-321 GFYQD
+321 QD
-326 ESDESVVNLT
+326 V
-336 DFSGEIDGWID
+336 
-347 VNNDSHV
+347 
-354 GPPPNDMPWIVSKGF
+354 PWLVSKGF

-376 IAGGHIYIANQGPK
+376 IAGGQIYIANQGPK
-390 GGDSLNLAAQG
+390 GGDSLNVAAHG
-401 KDFGWL
+401 TNFGWP

-461 ADVGDLLL
+461 ADIGDLLL

-489 VYCETI
+489 VYCESI

>member
-1 MFTRKIIES
+1 MFTRKLIEWF
-10 LNGTLR
+10 NGTLR

-26 IALLLI
+26 IALLFI

-42 DEEYGIR
+42 DDEYGIR

-55 GGRALVIAEDRSF
+55 GGRSLVIAEDRSF
-68 FQSSRLGVQGAL
+68 FQSSRLAL
-80 RRTRSLLSAVSEEIT
+80 QEVLRSTKSTLIAVSDEIT

-126 SVTRAVGGTHI
+126 NVTRAVGGTHI

-151 TRSGTVLVYDEAGLA
+151 TRSGMVLVYDEASLA
-166 ITRRIELD
+166 ITRRIALD
-174 GITATSDPGTG
+174 GITATGDPGTG

-200 YFATHALA
+200 YFATHAIA
-208 DTEPYNCTRISLIA
+208 DTEPYNCTRIALIA
-222 FTVPTVGEAEGEQGT
+222 FTVPMAGGAGGEQGT

-251 RTMARNGTLSGRLWW
+251 ATMARNGTLSGRLWV
-266 DGDVEGGTLYLAVGD
+266 DGDVEEGTLYLAVGD

-294 LLAFIVRDGN
+294 LSAFSVRDGN
-304 LVLEGRQF
+304 LVLQTETPETDISPSIL
-312 HDQLAAAVD
+312 DQDSVMSVEANP
-321 GFYQD
+321 QD
-326 ESDESVVNLT
+326 V
-336 DFSGEIDGWID
+336 
-347 VNNDSHV
+347 
-354 GPPPNDMPWIVSKGF
+354 PWLVSKGF

-376 IAGGHIYIANQGPK
+376 IAGGHTYIANQGPK
-390 GGDSLNLAAQG
+390 GGDSLNLATQG
-401 KDFGWL
+401 TNFGWP

-461 ADVGDLLL
+461 ADIGDLLL

>member
-1 MFTRKIIES
+1 MFTRKIIDS

-16 KLPSRRAMSV
+16 KLSSRRAMSV

-49 YEMQIG
+49 YEMQIA

-68 FQSSRLGVQGAL
+68 FQSSRLVAQGAL
-80 RRTRSLLSAVSEEIT
+80 RRTRSLLSAMSEEIT
-95 WRMGRSVEKSWI
+95 WMMGRSVEQSWI
-107 QETNLLNLRIRS
+107 QETNLLNLRIQS

-126 SVTRAVGGTHI
+126 SVTRALGGTHI
-137 GALAELTNEEFVLV
+137 GSLAELTNEEFVLV
-151 TRSGTVLVYDEAGLA
+151 TRSGTVLVYDEASLA

-174 GITATSDPGTG
+174 GITATGDPGTG

-191 ISTTDTTAR
+191 ISTIDTTAR
-200 YFATHALA
+200 YFATHAIA
-208 DTEPYNCTRISLIA
+208 DTEPYNCTRIALIV
-222 FTVPTVGEAEGEQGT
+222 FTVPTVGAAEGEEGA

-266 DGDVEGGTLYLAVGD
+266 DGDAEGGTLYLAVGD
-281 VSVEHPDGSIFGT
+281 VSVAHPEDSTFGT
-294 LLAFIVRDGN
+294 LSAFSVRDGK
-304 LVLEGRQF
+304 LVLETETPETDLSPPKL
-312 HDQLAAAVD
+312 DQDSVMSVEANP
-321 GFYQD
+321 QD
-326 ESDESVVNLT
+326 V
-336 DFSGEIDGWID
+336 
-347 VNNDSHV
+347 
-354 GPPPNDMPWIVSKGF
+354 PWIVSKGF

-401 KDFGWL
+401 KDFGWP

-461 ADVGDLLL
+461 ADIGDLLL

-479 CRTSAATGEV
+479 CRTSAAFGEV

>member
-1 MFTRKIIES
+1 MLTRKIIES

-68 FQSSRLGVQGAL
+68 FQSGRLGVQGAL

-95 WRMGRSVEKSWI
+95 WRMGRSVEQSWI

-119 TASGELR
+119 TVSGELR
-126 SVTRAVGGTHI
+126 SVTRIVGGTHI

-222 FTVPTVGEAEGEQGT
+222 FTVPTVGAAEGEEGT

-251 RTMARNGTLSGRLWW
+251 VTMARNGTLSGRLWW
-266 DGDVEGGTLYLAVGD
+266 DGDAEGGTLYLAVGD

-294 LLAFIVRDGN
+294 LSAFIVRDGN
-304 LVLEGRQF
+304 LVLTGPRIW
-312 HDQLAAAVD
+312 DLAAAVA
-321 GFYQD
+321 GFPGD
-326 ESDESVVNLT
+326 
-336 DFSGEIDGWID
+336 SGFASGGIITSWSD
-347 VNNDSHV
+347 VNGRTHV
-354 GPPPNDMPWIVSKGF
+354 GSPPVDMPWLVSKGF

-376 IAGGHIYIANQGPK
+376 IAGGHTYIANQGPK

-401 KDFGWL
+401 TDFGWP

-469 TSLKGRHLYR
+469 TSLKGRYLYR

-505 STRSALILLADRGHL
+505 STRSALILLADKGHL

>member
-1 MFTRKIIES
+1 MFTRKLIEWF
-10 LNGTLR
+10 NGTLR

-26 IALLLI
+26 IALLFI
-32 GVVLGGLLFV
+32 GVLFGGLLFV

-68 FQSSRLGVQGAL
+68 FQSSRLAL
-80 RRTRSLLSAVSEEIT
+80 QEVLRSTRSTLIAVSDEIT
-95 WRMGRSVEKSWI
+95 WKMGRSVEQSWI

-126 SVTRAVGGTHI
+126 NVTRAVGGTHI
-137 GALAELTNEEFVLV
+137 GALAELTSEEFVLV
-151 TRSGTVLVYDEAGLA
+151 TRSGMVLVYDEASLA

-174 GITATSDPGTG
+174 GITATGDPGTG

-200 YFATHALA
+200 YFATHAIA
-208 DTEPYNCTRISLIA
+208 DTEPYNCTRIALIA
-222 FTVPTVGEAEGEQGT
+222 FTVPMVGGAGGEQGT

-251 RTMARNGTLSGRLWW
+251 ATMARNGTLSGRLWL
-266 DGDVEGGTLYLAVGD
+266 DGDVEEGTLYLAVGD

-294 LLAFIVRDGN
+294 LSVFSVRDGM
-304 LVLEGRQF
+304 LVLETETLETDLSPAIL
-312 HDQLAAAVD
+312 DQDSVMSVEANP
-321 GFYQD
+321 QD
-326 ESDESVVNLT
+326 V
-336 DFSGEIDGWID
+336 
-347 VNNDSHV
+347 
-354 GPPPNDMPWIVSKGF
+354 PWLVSKGF

-376 IAGGHIYIANQGPK
+376 IAGGHTYIANQGPK

-401 KDFGWL
+401 TDFGWP

-437 WLPSPAVSDMDVNR
+437 WLPSPAISDMDVNR

>member
-1 MFTRKIIES
+1 
-10 LNGTLR
+10 
-16 KLPSRRAMSV
+16 MSV
-26 IALLLI
+26 LALLFI
-32 GVVLGGLLFV
+32 GVLFGGLLFV

-68 FQSSRLGVQGAL
+68 FQSSRLAL
-80 RRTRSLLSAVSEEIT
+80 QEVLRSTRSTLIAVSDEIT
-95 WRMGRSVEKSWI
+95 WKMGRSVEQSWI

-126 SVTRAVGGTHI
+126 NVTRAVGGTHV
-137 GALAELTNEEFVLV
+137 GALAELTSEEFVLV
-151 TRSGTVLVYDEAGLA
+151 TRSGMVLVYDEANLA

-174 GITATSDPGTG
+174 GITATGDPGTG

-200 YFATHALA
+200 YFATHAIA
-208 DTEPYNCTRISLIA
+208 DTEPYNCTRIALIA
-222 FTVPTVGEAEGEQGT
+222 FTVPMVGGAGGEQGT

-251 RTMARNGTLSGRLWW
+251 ATMARNGTLSGRLWL
-266 DGDVEGGTLYLAVGD
+266 DGDVEEGTLYLAVGD

-294 LLAFIVRDGN
+294 LSAFSVRDGN
-304 LVLEGRQF
+304 LVLQTETPETDISPSIL
-312 HDQLAAAVD
+312 DQDSVMSVEANP
-321 GFYQD
+321 QD
-326 ESDESVVNLT
+326 V
-336 DFSGEIDGWID
+336 
-347 VNNDSHV
+347 
-354 GPPPNDMPWIVSKGF
+354 PWLVSKGF

-376 IAGGHIYIANQGPK
+376 IAGGHTYIANQGPK

-401 KDFGWL
+401 TDFGWP

-437 WLPSPAVSDMDVNR
+437 WLPSPAISDMDVNR

-520 YRIIRN
+520 

>member
-1 MFTRKIIES
+1 
-10 LNGTLR
+10 
-16 KLPSRRAMSV
+16 MSV
-26 IALLLI
+26 LALLFI
-32 GVVLGGLLFV
+32 GVLFGGLLFV

-68 FQSSRLGVQGAL
+68 FQSSRLAL
-80 RRTRSLLSAVSEEIT
+80 QEVLRSTRSTLIAVSDEIT
-95 WRMGRSVEKSWI
+95 WKMGRSVEQSWI

-126 SVTRAVGGTHI
+126 NVTRAVGGTHV
-137 GALAELTNEEFVLV
+137 GALAELTSEEFVLV
-151 TRSGTVLVYDEAGLA
+151 TRSGMVLVYDEASLA
-166 ITRRIELD
+166 IPRRIELD
-174 GITATSDPGTG
+174 GITATGDPGTG

-200 YFATHALA
+200 YFATHAIA
-208 DTEPYNCTRISLIA
+208 DTEPYNCTRIALIA
-222 FTVPTVGEAEGEQGT
+222 FTVPMAGGAGGEQGT

-251 RTMARNGTLSGRLWW
+251 ATMARNGTLSGRLWL
-266 DGDVEGGTLYLAVGD
+266 DGDVEEGTLYLAVGD
-281 VSVEHPDGSIFGT
+281 VSVEHPEGSIFGT
-294 LLAFIVRDGN
+294 LSAFSVRDGK
-304 LVLEGRQF
+304 LVLETETPETDLSPAIL
-312 HDQLAAAVD
+312 DQDSVMSVEANP
-321 GFYQD
+321 QD
-326 ESDESVVNLT
+326 V
-336 DFSGEIDGWID
+336 
-347 VNNDSHV
+347 
-354 GPPPNDMPWIVSKGF
+354 PWLVSKGF

-376 IAGGHIYIANQGPK
+376 IAGGQIYIANQGPK
-390 GGDSLNLAAQG
+390 GGDSLNVAAHG
-401 KDFGWL
+401 TNFGWP

-461 ADVGDLLL
+461 ADIGDLLL